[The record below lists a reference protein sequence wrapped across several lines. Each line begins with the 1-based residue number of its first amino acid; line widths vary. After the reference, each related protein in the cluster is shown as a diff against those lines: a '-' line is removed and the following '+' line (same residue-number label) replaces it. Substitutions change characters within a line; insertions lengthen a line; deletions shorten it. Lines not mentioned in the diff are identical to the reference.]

1 MIRHV
6 TAPAPHHIL
15 HRFCVAPMMEW
26 TDRHCRMLH
35 RCLSR
40 HALLYTEMVTA
51 EAVIRGKR
59 DQLLGFDAREHPVAV
74 QLGGSEPARLAEAA
88 KICED
93 FGYDEV
99 NLNAGCPSDRV
110 QSGRFGAC
118 LMLEPQLV
126 AECMAAMSNAVRIP
140 VTLKCRIG
148 VDDQTPAE
156 AARAMIAAC
165 KGAGTRLFIMHA
177 RKAWLKGLS
186 PKQNRT
192 RPPLDYALVY
202 TLKRENPD
210 CTIVLNGGIETLSDC
225 QTHLSHLDGVMLGR
239 AAYQTPEILAG
250 VDAALY
256 GGENNSV
263 EEAVRSYLPY
273 VEEKLAED
281 VPLNAITRHML
292 GLFAERPGARA
303 FRRHISENAPRKGA
317 DIGVLREALSFVM
330 PEFSGS

>member
-1 MIRHV
+1 
-6 TAPAPHHIL
+6 
-15 HRFCVAPMMEW
+15 MMEW

-35 RCLSR
+35 RRLSR

-59 DQLLGFDAREHPVAV
+59 DQLLGFDAQEHPVAV

-126 AECMAAMSNAVRIP
+126 ADCMAAMQAAVRIP

-148 VDDQTPAE
+148 VDEQNPQE
-156 AARAMIAAC
+156 AVRAMIAAC
-165 KGAGTRLFIMHA
+165 KSAGTRLFIVHA
-177 RKAWLKGLS
+177 RKAWMKGLS

-192 RPPLDYALVY
+192 RPPLDYALAY
-202 TLKRENPD
+202 AIKRENSD
-210 CTIVLNGGIETLSDC
+210 CTIVLNGGIATLADC
-225 QTHLSHLDGVMLGR
+225 QMHLTHLDGVMLGR
-239 AAYQTPEILAG
+239 AAYQNPEILAG

-256 GGENNSV
+256 GGQNNSI
-263 EEAVRSYLPY
+263 EAAVRAYLPY
-273 VEEKLAED
+273 VEEKLTEG